1 MTTIDYALVT
11 LFLGVTF
18 YIGIVGGRLVKVSD
32 DFFVASRALP
42 PFILAAA
49 ITATNVNLY
58 SFIGQAGTASQH
70 GISIIWQTWTGNMA
84 LVFSGLF
91 ILPIFRR
98 LRIRSVPELLE
109 RRYSGGVR
117 GLVGVLWVFRLTFWI
132 GVVLYA
138 SGVAA
143 ANITGIHSTLL
154 WLLVFGVITVIY
166 TMIGGMWSVAL
177 NDILQ
182 FVLMLAGAMIVLPLA
197 MSKVGWMPGLVEKLS
212 GTGML
217 DLVPQSGQFNW
228 QFIVAIFFLGIEWA
242 AVDQGL
248 LQRAFGG
255 RSTKSVSKGLVIA
268 GIVTTPF
275 ALLWILP
282 GIASSVIV
290 PDVASP
296 DAAIPTLYREL
307 LPPVILGLVMCG
319 LVSSQ
324 ISTISGN
331 LNAVAT
337 VMANDLYQRFYK
349 RDATSRETLYMA
361 RIFTLAAGVMMVLVS
376 LLVEKLGG
384 VVNAYLTII
393 AIMDMPLFVIAV
405 IYGFT
410 KWADARGAMTAIVL
424 GVSAGTIAT
433 FGFNTGFPL
442 ATLYSGLAALIGMP
456 IGRFLFSGKVDSA
469 KVEDF
474 TRARHGSLDMEAD
487 SEGVFH
493 LIPVS
498 RMGRVTLVV
507 FGLSLMGFFAGVIS
521 GAWGVTWAAKLA
533 VGSMVVY
540 FAAGLWRLRYD

>member
-1 MTTIDYALVT
+1 MTPIDYLLVAV
-11 LFLGVTF
+11 FLAFTF
-18 YIGIVGGRLVKVSD
+18 FVGMVGGKFVKHSD
-32 DFFVASRALP
+32 DYFVASRALP

-70 GISIIWQTWTGNMA
+70 GIAIVWQTWTGNMA

-91 ILPIFRR
+91 ILPVFRR

-109 RRYSGGVR
+109 QRYSGGVR
-117 GLVGVLWVFRLTFWI
+117 GLVGVLWIFRLTFWI

-143 ANITGIHSTLL
+143 AKITGVDSVLL
-154 WLLVFGVITVIY
+154 WLMVFGVITVIY

-182 FVLMLAGAMIVLPLA
+182 FVLMLGAAMIVLPLA

-212 GTGML
+212 GTGKL
-217 DLVPQSGQFNW
+217 DIIPQAGQFNW
-228 QFIVAIFFLGIEWA
+228 KFIIAIFFLGIEWA

-248 LQRAFGG
+248 LQRAFGA
-255 RSTKSVSKGLVIA
+255 RSTKSVAKGLVIA

-282 GIASSVIV
+282 GLAGSVLV
-290 PDVASP
+290 PGVTDP
-296 DAAIPTLYREL
+296 DAVIPLLYRQL
-307 LPPVILGLVMCG
+307 LPPVVLGLVLCG
-319 LVSSQ
+319 LLSSQ

-337 VMANDLYQRFYK
+337 MYANDLYRRFYK
-349 RDATSRETLYMA
+349 RDATSDETLRVA
-361 RIFTLAAGVMMVLVS
+361 RISTLGAGLLMVGIS
-376 LLVEKLGG
+376 LLVERLGG
-384 VVNAYLTII
+384 VVNAYLTVI

-410 KWADARGAMTAIVL
+410 KWADHRGAMTALLL
-424 GVSAGTIAT
+424 GVTAGTIAT
-433 FGFNTGFPL
+433 FGFGLQFAG
-442 ATLYSGLAALIGMP
+442 ATLVSGLTALLGMP
-456 IGRFLFSGKVDSA
+456 LGHFVFKGKASGDKVLEFA
-469 KVEDF
+469 K
-474 TRARHGSLDMEAD
+474 ARKGTLYPE
-487 SEGVFH
+487 SESDGFYS

-498 RMGRVTLVV
+498 RGGRVTLGV
-507 FGLSLMGFFAGVIS
+507 FFAALAAFFAGIVFGGLGYSWGPALTI
-521 GAWGVTWAAKLA
+521 GAMT
-533 VGSMVVY
+533 VY
-540 FAAGLWRLRYD
+540 FLAGLWRLRYE

>member
-1 MTTIDYALVT
+1 MTPIDYLLVAV
-11 LFLGVTF
+11 FLAFTF
-18 YIGIVGGRLVKVSD
+18 YVGMVGGKFVKHSD
-32 DFFVASRALP
+32 DYFVASRALP

-91 ILPIFRR
+91 ILPVFRR

-109 RRYSGGVR
+109 HRYAGSVR

-143 ANITGIHSTLL
+143 AKITGVDSVLL
-154 WLLVFGVITVIY
+154 WLMTFGVITVLY

-182 FVLMLAGAMIVLPLA
+182 FVLMLVAAMIVLPLA
-197 MSKVGWMPGLVEKLS
+197 MSKVGWMPGLIDKLA
-212 GTGML
+212 GTGKL
-217 DLVPQSGQFNW
+217 DLVPQVGQFNW
-228 QFIVAIFFLGIEWA
+228 KFILAIFFLGIEWA

-248 LQRAFGG
+248 LQRAFGA
-255 RSTKSVSKGLVIA
+255 RSTKSVAKGLVIA

-282 GIASSVIV
+282 GLAGSVIV
-290 PDVASP
+290 PGVSDP
-296 DAAIPTLYREL
+296 DAVIPLLYRQL
-307 LPPVILGLVMCG
+307 LPPVILGLVLCG
-319 LVSSQ
+319 LLSSQ

-337 VMANDLYQRFYK
+337 MLANDLYRRFFK
-349 RDATSRETLYMA
+349 RDATSTETLRVA
-361 RIFTLAAGVMMVLVS
+361 RFSTLGAGLLMVGIS
-376 LLVEKLGG
+376 LLVERLGG
-384 VVNAYLTII
+384 VVNAYLTVI

-410 KWADARGAMTAIVL
+410 NWADHRGAMTAL
-424 GVSAGTIAT
+424 LMGVAAGTVAT
-433 FGFNTGFPL
+433 FGFGFEFAG
-442 ATLYSGLAALIGMP
+442 ATLVSGVTALVGMP
-456 IGRFLFSGKVDSA
+456 LGHVLFKGKADNK
-469 KVEDF
+469 KVSDF
-474 TRARHGSLDMEAD
+474 NLARRGSINMESEAD
-487 SEGVFH
+487 GLYSV
-493 LIPVS
+493 IPAS
-498 RMGRVTLVV
+498 RAGRVTLLV
-507 FGLSLMGFFAGVIS
+507 FFAALAVFFVGVIS
-521 GAWGVTWAAKLA
+521 GGMGQPWAPALTIGA
-533 VGSMVVY
+533 MTVY
-540 FAAGLWRLRYD
+540 FLAGLWRLRYA